1 MIMVLVFQNL
11 VHRFPRVASICIL
24 QHLTYIILYGKKNI
38 HFMAPID
45 YFRYIKIQLDSE
57 A

>member
-24 QHLTYIILYGKKNI
+24 QHLTLVILCGKKNI

-45 YFRYIKIQLDSE
+45 NFRYIKIQLDSE